1 MTESEIRKIVKDVLR
16 DELKSL
22 NKKLDSIKDDVT
34 NLKKSYVDEDGVRKI
49 VRKMIVNQHKW
60 MWEKSSTYIN
70 KL

>member
-1 MTESEIRKIVKDVLR
+1 MTESEIRKIVRDVLK